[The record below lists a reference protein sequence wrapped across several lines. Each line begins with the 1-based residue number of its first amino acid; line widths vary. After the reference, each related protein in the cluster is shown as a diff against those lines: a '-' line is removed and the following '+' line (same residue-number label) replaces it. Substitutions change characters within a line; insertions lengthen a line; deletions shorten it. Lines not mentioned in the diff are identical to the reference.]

1 MTARISRN
9 FEFQAGVHFNDDF
22 YMNLYDIE
30 VTFNVES
37 DSIRQQNVALDRIK
51 YFLGECIEFSIMCSD
66 SDTEAI
72 EKYIKA
78 NLKVCT
84 LPEEPYDQII
94 GIMLLVK
101 FNAITEGRLVATD
114 IKIASRISDGVSCLF
129 GLEENIGPFKMKG
142 WWNDSS
148 TKINDY
154 KYVKDKKS
162 KVVQLSKPIPDWQD
176 VFLGWTEKNTL
187 EYNGEMS
194 EVVFASFD
202 TKNTK

>member
-78 NLKVCT
+78 NL
-84 LPEEPYDQII
+84 
-94 GIMLLVK
+94 
-101 FNAITEGRLVATD
+101 
-114 IKIASRISDGVSCLF
+114 
-129 GLEENIGPFKMKG
+129 
-142 WWNDSS
+142 
-148 TKINDY
+148 
-154 KYVKDKKS
+154 
-162 KVVQLSKPIPDWQD
+162 
-176 VFLGWTEKNTL
+176 
-187 EYNGEMS
+187 
-194 EVVFASFD
+194 
-202 TKNTK
+202 